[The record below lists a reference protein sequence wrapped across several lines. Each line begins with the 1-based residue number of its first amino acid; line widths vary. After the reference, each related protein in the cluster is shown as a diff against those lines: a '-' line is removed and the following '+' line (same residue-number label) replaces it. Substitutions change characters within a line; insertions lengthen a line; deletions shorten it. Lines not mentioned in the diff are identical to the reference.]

1 MPTLSLSAAF
11 SCPRTLHLHISGG
24 LRPSRPA
31 VLAEYRPSIS
41 HPVLRRSKKMLFFSD
56 LWLNQDERWTTRPS
70 SWLAKHNRSETSRAD
85 SRLPNAVTGRAVLP
99 DALFNDPGERLSA
112 SLSADRSQAGG
123 GKAAERASP
132 IRMSWHTTVRK
143 SIGKSELQIRPRD
156 RANKHRG
163 DLRPSRHPP
172 RHRPP
177 ESRHQP

>member
-1 MPTLSLSAAF
+1 MD
-11 SCPRTLHLHISGG
+11 H
-24 LRPSRPA
+24 PA
-31 VLAEYRPSIS
+31 ILVGR
-41 HPVLRRSKKMLFFSD
+41 K
-56 LWLNQDERWTTRPS
+56 TRPFGE
-70 SWLAKHNRSETSRAD
+70 LTSRAD
-85 SRLPNAVTGRAVLP
+85 SRLPNAVAGRAVLP

-132 IRMSWHTTVRK
+132 IRMTWHTTVRK

-156 RANKHRG
+156 RANKHLG
-163 DLRPSRHPP
+163 DPRPSRHPP